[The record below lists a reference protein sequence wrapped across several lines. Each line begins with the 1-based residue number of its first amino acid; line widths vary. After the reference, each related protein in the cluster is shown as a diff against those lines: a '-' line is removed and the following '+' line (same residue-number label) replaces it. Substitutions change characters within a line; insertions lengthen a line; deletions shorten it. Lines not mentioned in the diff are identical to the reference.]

1 MTDDQLQTRTN
12 DKIER
17 LYARGYEMATNATT
31 EQERQRGLAIF
42 LAGMDIAVQAT
53 KNAMDYARKNNKYQ

>member
-17 LYARGYEMATNATT
+17 LYTRGYEMATNATT

>member
-1 MTDDQLQTRTN
+1 MTDAQLQTRTN

-17 LYARGYEMATNATT
+17 LYTRGSDMATNATT
-31 EQERQRGLAIF
+31 DEERQKGLAIF

-53 KNAMDYARKNNKYQ
+53 KNAMDYARKNTKHQ